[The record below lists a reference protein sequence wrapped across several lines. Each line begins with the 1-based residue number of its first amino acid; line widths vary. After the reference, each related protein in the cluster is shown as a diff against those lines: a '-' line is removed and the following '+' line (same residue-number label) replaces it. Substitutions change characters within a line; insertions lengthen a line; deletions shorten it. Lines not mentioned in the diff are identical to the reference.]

1 MEFKGI
7 TYVGEEISDKETLN
21 ALPVEL
27 KSFYQEINGLV
38 AYQGGLHMRGCVSE
52 PEWHSLGAIWHGKHA
67 LWKIFPDLKESDIPF
82 AQDCMGDQFVLRLG
96 TVWLLSMDT
105 GELDDLEIEFY
116 DFLEDA
122 IEDPVEFLALEPL
135 VQFLDLDQTLEPGFI
150 LEADPPFSFEAEAY
164 KLTAIPVIDKVNS
177 HR

>member
-7 TYVGEEISDKETLN
+7 TYVGEEVSDKETLE
-21 ALPVEL
+21 ALPAEL
-27 KSFYQEINGLV
+27 KSFYEEINGLV
-38 AYQGGLHMRGCVSE
+38 AYQGGLHIRGCVVT
-52 PEWHSLGAIWHGKHA
+52 PEWHSLAHVWKGEHA
-67 LWKIFPDLKESDIPF
+67 LWKIFSDLNESDIPF

-122 IEDPVEFLALEPL
+122 IEDPVEFWLWNRSCSSWIWIKRWSPVLFSRQILRLASR
-135 VQFLDLDQTLEPGFI
+135 QTNI
-150 LEADPPFSFEAEAY
+150 S
-164 KLTAIPVIDKVNS
+164 
-177 HR
+177 

>member
-7 TYVGEEISDKETLN
+7 TYVGEEVSDKETLE
-21 ALPVEL
+21 ALPAEL
-27 KSFYQEINGLV
+27 KSFYEEINGLV
-38 AYQGGLHMRGCVSE
+38 AYQGGLHIRGCVVT
-52 PEWHSLGAIWHGKHA
+52 PEWHSLAHVWKGEHA
-67 LWKIFPDLKESDIPF
+67 LWKIFSDLNESDIPF

-135 VQFLDLDQTLEPGFI
+135 VQFMDLDQTLEPGFI
-150 LEADPPFSFEAEAY
+150 LEADPPFSFEADEY
-164 KLTAIPVIDKVNS
+164 KLTAKPILDRINS
-177 HR
+177 FR